1 MRLAVVPPA
10 APVRPVQPVEPAGPV
25 PSLEQAERDAL
36 EAWLRWGSATDQQA
50 LDRAMAR
57 VPVQLRLTAW

>member
-1 MRLAVVPPA
+1 MRPAVMPPA
-10 APVRPVQPVEPAGPV
+10 APVEPVEPAGPV
-25 PSLEQAERDAL
+25 APLEQAERDAL
-36 EAWLRWGSATDQQA
+36 EAWLRWGSAPDQHA